1 MQVLYGL
8 SPNALDHTAEG
19 VQDAYVFNNTGYV
32 KGDDCHHDSVWRRFH
47 YIMTSTLS
55 VLPRRLTTYICQYR

>member
-32 KGDDCHHDSVWRRFH
+32 KGV
-47 YIMTSTLS
+47 
-55 VLPRRLTTYICQYR
+55 